1 MVKFPDKREWQ
12 CVFNPDNKGGL
23 VWHKDGSKTNKGT
36 GAGGCRWCSRREHT
50 FSLGLHTTL
59 FQAELHIIKACV
71 MENTEKGYEGTS
83 IFYSTVRQPS
93 SPWTASR

>member
-1 MVKFPDKREWQ
+1 MAE
-12 CVFNPDNKGGL
+12 CVQPSLCL

-36 GAGGCRWCSRREHT
+36 GAGVYSWCSRSEHT

-71 MENTEKGYEGTS
+71 MENTEKGYTRRN
-83 IFYSTVRQPS
+83 IYILFYSLAAIKS
-93 SPWTASR
+93 LDSF